1 MAVMDSRPDFIVCRR
16 RAGDVQHFVRRMGAT
31 IALGGALFAAA
42 SAAHAGVPLPVVA
55 QATGVPSLAGVVK
68 QIAPSVVSIE
78 VSGRAAAPT
87 GAVRRQAGRGT
98 QAGRAANVPAP
109 AGRQFH
115 ATGSGVVFDARRG
128 LIVTNSHVIDRADDI
143 TVRLTDGRALPARR
157 VGADPETD
165 VAVIRV
171 EADGLTELA
180 FGDSDRLEV
189 GDFVFAVGHPRELGQ
204 TVTAGIV
211 SGLHRGNVGIESYE
225 DFIQTDA
232 AIYPGNSG
240 GALVNFRGDL
250 VGISTAFV
258 GTGNSNPG
266 FGFAIPVNMVRV
278 LVDQLLAFGDIRH
291 GALGFTFDDTVPVR
305 VADLKLSAPPPGA
318 VILKVDARSA
328 AERAGLKAGDVVTQ
342 LGGTPV
348 RDASDLCTRIAL
360 LRVGDIAEFAVSRR
374 GGRLTVRAALG
385 EREQAARAK

>member
-1 MAVMDSRPDFIVCRR
+1 MEIGADSIAGGY
-16 RAGDVQHFVRRMGAT
+16 RAGTVKRIGVT
-31 IALGGALFAAA
+31 IALIVALASA

-55 QATGVPSLAGVVK
+55 ATMGVPSLATVVK
-68 QIAPSVVSIE
+68 RIAPSVVSIE
-78 VSGRAAAPT
+78 ISGHVATET
-87 GAVRRQAGRGT
+87 GALRRQTGRGT
-98 QAGRAANVPAP
+98 NVQVP

-115 ATGSGVVFDARRG
+115 ATGSGVVFDERRG
-128 LIVTNSHVIDRADDI
+128 LIITNSHVIDHADDI

-189 GDFVFAVGHPRELGQ
+189 GDFVFAVGHPREFGQ

-291 GALGFTFDDTVPVR
+291 GALGFTFDDTVPIR

-348 RDASDLCTRIAL
+348 RDASDLSTRIAL
-360 LRVGDIAEFAVSRR
+360 LRVGDIAELAVSRQ
-374 GGRLTVRAALG
+374 GGRLTVRASLA
-385 EREQAARAK
+385 ERGPAPRPK

>member
-1 MAVMDSRPDFIVCRR
+1 
-16 RAGDVQHFVRRMGAT
+16 
-31 IALGGALFAAA
+31 
-42 SAAHAGVPLPVVA
+42 
-55 QATGVPSLAGVVK
+55 
-68 QIAPSVVSIE
+68 
-78 VSGRAAAPT
+78 
-87 GAVRRQAGRGT
+87 
-98 QAGRAANVPAP
+98 
-109 AGRQFH
+109 
-115 ATGSGVVFDARRG
+115 
-128 LIVTNSHVIDRADDI
+128 
-143 TVRLTDGRALPARR
+143 
-157 VGADPETD
+157 
-165 VAVIRV
+165 
-171 EADGLTELA
+171 
-180 FGDSDRLEV
+180 
-189 GDFVFAVGHPRELGQ
+189 
-204 TVTAGIV
+204 
-211 SGLHRGNVGIESYE
+211 
-225 DFIQTDA
+225 
-232 AIYPGNSG
+232 
-240 GALVNFRGDL
+240 VNFRGDL